1 VTDGGG
7 DEHCQGCGDG
17 GGPGDSSG
25 EAAAPGT
32 FGAPCTLS
40 ADGGNDCV
48 SQDCQDFQG
57 KGGYFCTM
65 PCTPG
70 PCPDGCN
77 MMGQCKVP

>member
-40 ADGGNDCV
+40 ADGGSDCV